1 MAQPQPIAGNQD
13 FTSVVDM
20 AAQLPTLNVAELT
33 ASEELTSII
42 RGTPDI
48 LIEGE
53 AVTVSATSTSVLK
66 PLNLVSQ
73 RTVNIN
79 APGAG
84 GSINLRA
91 VEDIRLDTYS
101 TTSTLE
107 GEVRTIAQVG
117 TINSPVTLNSVAG
130 VITLETGTIVN
141 DTLEFFTLNNSKISI
156 FSCILVT
163 MNATGWPAT
172 AEPILNIANQAN
184 GSVDICIFNG
194 GAATSGAIPLGR
206 VHFFVFNPIA

>member
-13 FTSVVDM
+13 FTSVIDM

-33 ASEELTSII
+33 ASEELASTI

-48 LIEGE
+48 TIEGE
-53 AVTVSATSTSVLK
+53 AVTVLATSTSSLK
-66 PLNLVSQ
+66 PLNLASQ
-73 RTVNIN
+73 SVVNIN

-91 VEDIRLDTYS
+91 VADIRLDTYS

-107 GEVRTIAQVG
+107 GEVRTATQVG
-117 TINSPVTLNSVAG
+117 TINSAVTLNSVAG
-130 VITLETGTIVN
+130 VITLETGTIAN
-141 DTLEFFTLNNSKISI
+141 DTLEAFTLNNSKITI

-163 MNATGWPAT
+163 MNATGWPTT

-194 GAATSGAIPLGR
+194 GAVTSGAIPLGR
-206 VHFFVFNPIA
+206 VHFFVFNPVA